1 MRKLFVAITK
11 KMGLLPYLHVLR
23 EKYLPTKYYKNAL
36 LEGQKYVEF
45 YSQFIQKGD
54 LVFDIGAHKGHRTGI
69 FLALDAK
76 VVAVE
81 PQKDCY
87 KYLQFKY
94 GKKIQL
100 ENCGIGATQGTLEM
114 FINNASSLSTF
125 SKEWV
130 EEAKAGRFS
139 ETKWIDKK
147 WVEIKTLDLLIE
159 KYGTPKFCK
168 IDVETYEYEVLK
180 GLSNNIEFISFEF
193 MLPESFEIFKN
204 CIRHIIQL
212 NPNAEFNYCLGDNI
226 KLELDYWIGSNSI
239 DDFINE
245 KIFNSSSWGD
255 IYIKMKKN

>member
-1 MRKLFVAITK
+1 MKKFFVAITK
-11 KMGLLPYLHVLR
+11 KIGLLPYLHVLR
-23 EKYLPTKYYKNAL
+23 ENYFPTKYYKNAL

-69 FLALDAK
+69 FLTLGAK

-100 ENCGIGATQGTLEM
+100 ENCGIGAKQGTLEM

-139 ETKWIDKK
+139 ETKWIYKK
-147 WVEIKTLDLLIE
+147 WIEIKTLDLLIE
-159 KYGTPKFCK
+159 KYGIPKFCK

-180 GLSNNIEFISFEF
+180 GLRSNIEFISFEF
-193 MLPESFEIFKN
+193 MLPESFDILKN
-204 CIRHIIQL
+204 CISHIIQL
-212 NPNAEFNYCLGDNI
+212 NPCAEFNYCLGDNI
-226 KLELDYWIGSNSI
+226 KLELDYWIGSDRM
-239 DDFINE
+239 DDFLNE
-245 KIFNSSSWGD
+245 KIFNSSCWGD
-255 IYIKMKKN
+255 IYI